1 MDIEYTITRKIR
13 ELANLITKNRD
24 ADIRE
29 FELTTAQAD
38 ILIYFAENPGKSIV
52 DLKSFLNITHQTA
65 RGLVQRMTDKGL
77 LKISPSRNDAR
88 YKQIFL
94 TEKSQTVYRDMLKN
108 GTHTGNR
115 LLKGMNTEEKKQLLM
130 LIDLGLKNLN
140 DMRAGRE
147 ND

>member
-1 MDIEYTITRKIR
+1 MDIEYTLTRKIR

-52 DLKSFLNITHQTA
+52 DLKSFLSITHQTA
-65 RGLVQRMTDKGL
+65 QGLVQRMTDKGL

-108 GTHTGNR
+108 GTHTGDK
-115 LLKGMNTEEKKQLLM
+115 LLKGMSIEKKEQFLM
-130 LIDLGLKNLN
+130 LIDLALKNLN
-140 DMRAGRE
+140 ETQGQKGE
-147 ND
+147 